1 MKTEEYKVN
10 QLLQEAFAQETA
22 GDFEKTWDKV
32 KQADVQAEPE
42 NLFAGKRKSYAKR
55 VMGGI
60 AAAAACI
67 ALGFSMNVHYQNMR
81 VDTIIGLDVNPSVEF
96 CVNGQNKVVTA
107 NALNEDAVEILEDMN
122 LKGVDMNVAVNATI
136 GSMVQK
142 GYLDE
147 IKNTVLVTV
156 DNEDSNKAEEIKAE
170 LTADIKGILEQNN
183 IEGKIIDVALT
194 KTDRLKQL
202 AQQYDIS
209 IGKAAYLLEL
219 VDEYPEFTMEELAGL
234 TMDEITEKV
243 VQAEIAREEAEKR
256 EEEEEMTEEDR
267 KEAKEDALEELKE
280 IEEEVKEEMEEQKPV
295 IPPAVE
301 KPSEPVVPV
310 VPPVPETEHDDDD
323 DRDDDKD
330 DLDDDKDDDDD
341 RDDHED
347 KDDDDDRDDHDDKN
361 DDDDR
366 DDHDDKDDDRDDHDD
381 DDDDKD
387 DDEEDDDEE
396 EDDD

>member
-81 VDTIIGLDVNPSVEF
+81 VDTIVGLDVNPSVEF
-96 CVNGQNKVVTA
+96 CINGQNKVVTA

-156 DNEDSNKAEEIKAE
+156 DNEDSDKAEEIKAE

-243 VQAEIAREEAEKR
+243 VQAEITREEAEKK
-256 EEEEEMTEEDR
+256 EEEEKMTEEDR

-301 KPSEPVVPV
+301 KPSEPVA
-310 VPPVPETEHDDDD
+310 PPVPETEYDDD
-323 DRDDDKD
+323 D
-330 DLDDDKDDDDD
+330 DLDDDKDGDDDD
-341 RDDHED
+341 
-347 KDDDDDRDDHDDKN
+347 K

-366 DDHDDKDDDRDDHDD
+366 DDHDDKDDDIDRDDYDDKDEDDDRDDHDD
-381 DDDDKD
+381 RDDDKDDHDDEDDDKD
-387 DDEEDDDEE
+387 DDDEEDEEDDD
-396 EDDD
+396 